1 MLWTAF
7 YLKPS
12 DESIKHNATI
22 YLSQYGGDAAP
33 AYTLRHPDPA
43 SPESKNRYAAALYD
57 CYYPDIL
64 FGEVLLIPEWSYPTP
79 SPEDLRRNGGI
90 PPPPQPIL
98 PQHFDIQLYNPD
110 QQVRVKHRPA
120 TWNSAACWEFEMPV
134 QTFRQPSISALDRIQ
149 SDPTASNTTP
159 QINFKWKRDGKLSKD
174 LICNLSGKS
183 SNPDGSKR
191 KNKEPD
197 IPVAYFRHLRE
208 ITIYEPNLS
217 RVDMEDPKGLEVVF
231 MLSAAVIRDVY
242 FGHMKEAFNISEDL
256 RRGSAGVAQRT
267 PPLSPDG
274 VAFSHIVSPSQ
285 KLPQDKQERGS
296 HHHHNRSQDS
306 DRPPLRVQTSNPR
319 PPPTDP
325 RSQWEIDV
333 ETARLQKQ
341 VEHEER
347 ERKRAER
354 AETKRIKAMVEA
366 EEREARRKQAEI
378 DKETERLRRVFEA
391 EKRHLNQSTRKPG
404 LPPRHSYPQQYQ
416 YPPQQYQY
424 PPQQYQYPP
433 QQSKYWPAQ
442 QQPSYQQGPGGY
454 LQAPGGPSSSGRRS
468 AEPRVKPK
476 RSSFFGFRSNSD
488 DEVERLQKQK
498 SLNFR

>member
-1 MLWTAF
+1 M
-7 YLKPS
+7 
-12 DESIKHNATI
+12 
-22 YLSQYGGDAAP
+22 
-33 AYTLRHPDPA
+33 
-43 SPESKNRYAAALYD
+43 
-57 CYYPDIL
+57 
-64 FGEVLLIPEWSYPTP
+64 
-79 SPEDLRRNGGI
+79 

-134 QTFRQPSISALDRIQ
+134 QTFRQPSTSALDRTQ
-149 SDPTASNTTP
+149 SDPTASETTP

-174 LICNLSGKS
+174 LLCNLSGKS
-183 SNPDGSKR
+183 SNPDGSRR

-217 RVDMEDPKGLEVVF
+217 RVEMEDPKGLEVVF

-242 FGHMKEAFNISEDL
+242 FGHMKEAFNIAEDL
-256 RRGSAGVAQRT
+256 RQGAAGVAQRT
-267 PPLSPDG
+267 PPLSPNG
-274 VAFSHIVSPSQ
+274 VSYDNKVPPSQ
-285 KLPQDKQERGS
+285 KLPQDKEKRGS
-296 HHHHNRSQDS
+296 HHHHNRVQDG
-306 DRPPLRVQTSNPR
+306 DRPPLRVQTSSPR

-333 ETARLQKQ
+333 ETARLKKQ

-347 ERKRAER
+347 ERKRAQR

-378 DKETERLRRVFEA
+378 DKETERLRHVFEA
-391 EKRHLNQSTRKPG
+391 EKRQLDQRTVKPV
-404 LPPRHSYPQQYQ
+404 LPPRHSYPQQYK
-416 YPPQQYQY
+416 YPPQYRY
-424 PPQQYQYPP
+424 SP
-433 QQSKYWPAQ
+433 Q
-442 QQPSYQQGPGGY
+442 QQPYYQQGSGGY
-454 LQAPGGPSSSGRRS
+454 LQPPGGPSSSGRRS

-476 RSSFFGFRSNSD
+476 RSSFFGLRSNSD
-488 DEVERLQKQK
+488 DEAERLQKKK
-498 SLNFR
+498 SSISR